1 MTLFRKKH
9 SRKHNK
15 SVSKKRKTTKKKHIR
30 NNKKVKKSKRKHV
43 NVNKKRKTKKNKF
56 RNKKGGAITDKELE
70 LIRYCMFGKLDDAK
84 LLYQNNP
91 TINISVRNE
100 EAFRYSC
107 KNGHLDTA
115 KWLLEIKPTIDI
127 SAKNDE
133 AFIDSCKNGRLDVAK
148 WLYEIKPSIDI
159 KNLKKAYMYSRE
171 KGQLNVADWLL
182 EIKPEIKPNK
192 QTGKKTKMTLEEF
205 NKCEK
210 DEEGNV
216 NDPITF
222 DNLTIDNA
230 VMPPSASGNKSCF
243 DRESIERWLNNNNTH
258 PITREAIP
266 EEWKN
271 KYL

>member
-9 SRKHNK
+9 SKKHIK

-30 NNKKVKKSKRKHV
+30 INKKVKKSKRKHV
-43 NVNKKRKTKKNKF
+43 NVNKKRKTKKNTF
-56 RNKKGGAITDKELE
+56 RNKKGGTITDKELE

-84 LLYQNNP
+84 LLYHNNP

-107 KNGHLDTA
+107 KNGHLDIA
-115 KWLLEIKPTIDI
+115 KWLLDIKPDIDI
-127 SAKNDE
+127 SAKNYE
-133 AFIDSCKNGRLDVAK
+133 AFIDSCKYGRLDVAK

-171 KGQLNVADWLL
+171 RGNLNVADWLL

-205 NKCEK
+205 NNCEK
-210 DEEGNV
+210 NDEGQV
-216 NDPITF
+216 TDPITL

-230 VMPPSASGNKSCF
+230 VMPPSTSGNKNCF

-258 PITREAIP
+258 PITREKIP

-271 KYL
+271 VYL